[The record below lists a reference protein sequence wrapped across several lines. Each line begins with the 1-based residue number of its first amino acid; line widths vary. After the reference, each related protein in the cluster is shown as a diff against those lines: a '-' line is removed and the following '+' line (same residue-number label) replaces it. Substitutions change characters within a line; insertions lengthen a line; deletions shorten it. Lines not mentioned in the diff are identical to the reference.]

1 MDFGNNLNW
10 DLVLRTSY
18 TAQLAPETKRGFLPI
33 SNKIIEIDKYT
44 LAIGVGS
51 TKAKPTWRIGAFV
64 APRLLFSVSS
74 MSEYGGLVRSNNSK
88 AVFLNQLTLV
98 QFEDF
103 GLTPYAL
110 EISFPFWIEQLNIEV
125 WKYQG
130 LDNAKPVQEQIAEVR
145 TNLERIESKIDT
157 SESYGI

>member
-18 TAQLAPETKRGFLPI
+18 EAQLAPETRRGFLPI
-33 SNKIIEIDKYT
+33 PTKIIEVDKYT
-44 LAIGVGS
+44 LAIGVAS
-51 TKAKPTWRIGAFV
+51 TKAKPTWRRGAFI

-74 MSEYGGLVRSNNSK
+74 TSEYSGLVRAANSK

-110 EISFPFWIEQLNIEV
+110 EISIPFWIAQLSIEV

-130 LDNAKPVQEQIAEVR
+130 VYDAEPVHEQIAEVR
-145 TNLERIESKIDT
+145 NNLSRIESKIDNQAMP
-157 SESYGI
+157 

>member
-10 DLVLRTSY
+10 DLVLKTSY
-18 TAQLAPETKRGFLPI
+18 SAQLAPETQRGFLPI
-33 SNKIIEIDKYT
+33 PNKIIESDKYT
-44 LAIGVGS
+44 LAIGVSS

-74 MSEYGGLVRSNNSK
+74 TSEYAGLVRSDNSK
-88 AVFLNQLTLV
+88 PVFLNQLTLV
-98 QFEDF
+98 QFQDF

-110 EISFPFWIEQLNIEV
+110 EISIPFWIAELSIEV

-130 LDNAKPVQEQIAEVR
+130 VDNAIPVREQIAAVR
-145 TNLERIESKIDT
+145 GDLNRIELKIDNQ
-157 SESYGI
+157 SMPP